1 MPKPPPQDS
10 CGGLF
15 LSYINAT
22 FAETPKQLQ
31 GVIPASVQA
40 HANWTKWKPETNI
53 LPQQEGYGLT
63 LE

>member
-1 MPKPPPQDS
+1 
-10 CGGLF
+10 LF

-53 LPQQEGYGLT
+53 LPQQEGFGLT